1 MKSKLLAVSA
11 ISASL
16 TAIILTIGAYVSM
29 ADLFCLTISS
39 VTVLPPLYFKSY
51 KAGFLS
57 FLIAVIKVAEGVNTT
72 YLGAIVGYPLSNNN
86 NSINNCQAIVISGQ
100 QLNVYTS
107 KHNTYPP
114 KIVNTAVYTSI
125 EAFYANVNRTNY
137 TFALWHFE
145 EGFYPYLGNEMQ
157 IAVEEEAVEVPA
169 GQSVAVKVNNVMAYT
184 VSSNVEGVSYANGQV
199 VVADS
204 VEAGTE
210 ATLTFTCL
218 YTGNTATITIM
229 VTANS

>member
-1 MKSKLLAVSA
+1 MYGKGEYSSEMFGIKYKIGVRSFMQVNPVVCAKLYSAVRE
-11 ISASL
+11 
-16 TAIILTIGAYVSM
+16 
-29 ADLFCLTISS
+29 CLNIDENNC
-39 VTVLPPLYFKSY
+39 
-51 KAGFLS
+51 
-57 FLIAVIKVAEGVNTT
+57 IAVIKVAEGVNTT

-210 ATLTFTCL
+210 APLTFTCL